1 MPSPNRPPRSGSA
14 PDPSDRLLRWLES
27 SLAWLRSPRSA
38 RRSAGRSSGFPPDRD
53 AVIPVRVDLVGVSD
67 PTPPALAAPGSS
79 SPPSQGL
86 AAEEAQQQEPSHPFG
101 QGLVAS
107 RGGTAQPREWSFAQP
122 VLLNKTR
129 RTSSLLVWTA
139 VGGITA
145 VAVWAM
151 VAPIAETIA
160 VQGKLEPSS
169 TVKEVKSPVDGQ
181 VELVLVKE
189 GQSVRQGDPLVRFDL
204 RQARSR
210 LAAAESIRQRLL
222 NENSVARAT
231 LGEEAARGGLT
242 PNQLRQLNDRSL
254 ELQSRLDSARQ
265 DLRKSET
272 RLAGYRESLA
282 TYTTIAERY
291 EQLVSTGAV
300 SELQLLEARNKAQEF
315 RSKVAEEE
323 EEISRLRSQL
333 VNTGSGTDVE
343 LRTSIEAN
351 LRQISELEGQIRE
364 ARLQIQYGTLKA
376 PSNGT
381 VFDLNVGR
389 GSVVVAADPK
399 AILKVVPQD
408 NLQARVYLPNRSI
421 GFVRV
426 GQKAE
431 ISIDT
436 FPASEYGYLQAEVQR
451 IGSDAL
457 TPEQQAEVLG
467 TKAEGLYFPA
477 VLRLKRQN
485 LPLPSSVVPL
495 KAGMSLTADLQLRER
510 RVISLLTG
518 LLEDQRRNLERLR
531 AR

>member
-1 MPSPNRPPRSGSA
+1 MSSSSPRSTPPGQ
-14 PDPSDRLLRWLES
+14 DPSDGANRLVGWFEHTLS
-27 SLAWLRSPRSA
+27 WLRAPRS
-38 RRSAGRSSGFPPDRD
+38 RHLRPTHPSQE
-53 AVIPVRVDLVGVSD
+53 VIPVRVDLVGEAPD
-67 PTPPALAAPGSS
+67 PSSTSAAPTAAD
-79 SPPSQGL
+79 PS
-86 AAEEAQQQEPSHPFG
+86 AITSHPFG
-101 QGLVAS
+101 SVQPS
-107 RGGTAQPREWSFAQP
+107 QQPGTGSAWSFSQP
-122 VLLNKTR
+122 VLLRKSR

-139 VGGITA
+139 VGSITT
-145 VAVWAM
+145 VGVWAL

-189 GQSVRQGDPLVRFDL
+189 GELVRQGQPLVRFDL

-231 LGEEAARGGLT
+231 LGEQAARSDLT
-242 PNQLRQLNDRSL
+242 PNQLRQLDDRNR
-254 ELQSRLDSARQ
+254 ELQSRLSAARQ
-265 DLRKSET
+265 ELRKSET

-282 TYTTIAERY
+282 TFANIAQRY

-300 SELQLLEARNKAQEF
+300 SELQLLQARNQVQEF
-315 RSKVAEEE
+315 RSKVAEEQ

-333 VNTGSGTDVE
+333 VNTGSVTDVD

-364 ARLQIQYGTLKA
+364 ARLQIQYGTLTA
-376 PSNGT
+376 PSSGK
-381 VFDLNVGR
+381 VFDLSVGR

-399 AILKVVPQD
+399 PILKVVPQD
-408 NLQARVYLPNRSI
+408 NLQARVYLPSRTI

-426 GQKAE
+426 GQQAE

-436 FPASEYGYLQAEVQR
+436 FPASDYGYLKAKVQR

-467 TKAEGLYFPA
+467 TKAEGLHFPA
-477 VLRLKRQN
+477 ILKLERQT
-485 LPLPSSVVPL
+485 LPLPSSAVPL
-495 KAGMSLTADLQLRER
+495 QAGMSLTADLQLRER
-510 RVISLLTG
+510 RVISLFTG